1 MLCSVGDTGV
11 VQRVHGWIGR
21 KDRHSVSLDA
31 VVHRA
36 EGKTTPVKLTNLT
49 DEGCRIETEDHL
61 RIGERFEIA
70 IPGVGKLRAQVRW
83 ALHDSAG
90 ARFIDE
96 PA

>member
-1 MLCSVGDTGV
+1 

-49 DEGCRIETEDHL
+49 DEGCRIETGDHL

-70 IPGVGKLRAQVRW
+70 IPGVGKLKAQVRW
-83 ALHDSAG
+83 ALHDCAG
-90 ARFIDE
+90 AKFIDE